1 MCLTLYFCRETCLPL
16 YRILFHISY
25 IKMYLYIYRPNG
37 ETLVETGN
45 GRPRLRPLR
54 PKCGGGRCK
63 NPLVGVTSGT
73 LGAVEDA

>member
-1 MCLTLYFCRETCLPL
+1 MSYIRFLSRNICLPL
-16 YRILFHISY
+16 YCVVCHTLCIN
-25 IKMYLYIYRPNG
+25 MYLYIYRPNG

-54 PKCGGGRCK
+54 PKWGGGRCR

-73 LGAVEDA
+73 PGAVEDA